1 MNNEEP
7 NGFSKALIEHFE
19 NKSEFLFSVCGNYR
33 GDRYSTYKISVK
45 NCANFMVAKVRAAWL
60 ASKLYGTHYNHVFK
74 RLPILFLFLI
84 LCSCSGNPYWAVY
97 RNDGLEK
104 KMYLKQGWPRDHKC
118 TAYVNNRPIKR
129 STWANQFYYRPKKVK
144 L

>member
-1 MNNEEP
+1 MNYEEP
-7 NGFSKALIEHFE
+7 NSFSEALIEHFE
-19 NKSEFLFSVCGNYR
+19 NEPHTFSFSVCGNYR
-33 GDRYSTYKISVK
+33 DDRYSTYKITVK
-45 NCANFMVAKVRAAWL
+45 NCANRMVAKVRAAWL
-60 ASKLYGTHYNHVFK
+60 ASKLYGTHYNHVFT
-74 RLPILFLFLI
+74 RLSVVLILV
-84 LCSCSGNPYWAVY
+84 LCSCSSPYWAVY

-129 STWANQFYYRPKKVK
+129 STWASQFYYRPKKEK

>member
-1 MNNEEP
+1 MNYEEP
-7 NGFSKALIEHFE
+7 NEFSESLIEHFE
-19 NKSEFLFSVCGNYR
+19 SMKKEFSFNVRGNYR
-33 GDRYSTYKISVK
+33 GDSYSWYKVSVR

-60 ASKLYGTHYNHVFK
+60 ANKLYGTHYNHVFV
-74 RLPILFLFLI
+74 RLSVVVLI
-84 LCSCSGNPYWAVY
+84 LLSSCSQSPYWAVY

-129 STWANQFYYRPKKVK
+129 STWANQFYYRPKKAK